1 MPNVDDL
8 EVVRYHTAGR
18 RQPMLVG
25 KDAAGRPLWGGPY
38 TIYQILGAIG
48 IGYGLAATR
57 GVWAAG
63 LSPLATVLTVAA
75 VAATAGWLLG
85 RLDFAGRNPLWIA
98 ASLLRAAPALT
109 ARTPGT
115 LAGRPLKPARA
126 HHVRCRAAAST
137 LPLPANPHPAAGPV
151 TSIGAAEPTTVPVS
165 VQPGRGPALTDPQP
179 TPVGAVRQSA
189 LEMFL
194 AAAGKAS

>member
-1 MPNVDDL
+1 MTDGDL
-8 EVVRYHTAGR
+8 DVVRYHTAGR

-48 IGYGLAATR
+48 IGAGLAVTR
-57 GVWAAG
+57 EVWAAE
-63 LSPLATVLTVAA
+63 LSPLAAVLTVAA
-75 VAATAGWLLG
+75 AAATAGWLLG

-115 LAGRPLKPARA
+115 LAGRPLKLARA
-126 HHVRCRAAAST
+126 HQIRCRAAAST
-137 LPLPANPHPAAGPV
+137 RPLPATPHQAADPV
-151 TSIGAAEPTTVPVS
+151 TGVAAPATTTVTVS
-165 VQPGRGPALTDPQP
+165 VQPGPSPGPTDQP
-179 TPVGAVRQSA
+179 PPPVRQSA